1 MRLFVLSL
9 IAVTLAVTD
18 VMAEEP
24 TVPLVVGITTKS
36 QINDNHDKVTRTN
49 GSATDD
55 ASKQPSVSNLLV
67 KDGEAETRGSEQTKD
82 YRGTAGFIFTGE
94 RDALKR
100 LDSNKGDQKDVPP
113 EQFGS
118 LAFRHRFLLPHFRG
132 GYYDWRYPL
141 WYWNQYGFRLFG
153 SQCQFGRIIG
163 DFFYC

>member
-9 IAVTLAVTD
+9 IAAALAVTG

-24 TVPLVVGITTKS
+24 TAPLVVGITTKS

-55 ASKQPSVSNLLV
+55 ASTQPSVSNLLV
-67 KDGEAETRGSEQTKD
+67 KDGEAETH
-82 YRGTAGFIFTGE
+82 YRGTAGLILTGE
-94 RDALKR
+94 RDAWKR

-132 GYYDWRYPL
+132 GYYGWRYPL
-141 WYWNQYGFRLFG
+141 WNWNQYGFRLFG

-163 DFFYC
+163 GFLYC